1 MTNRLLAFSFLIVS
15 ILTTN
20 GHVASEWNQT
30 ILGSIR
36 QQTPAPLLLVR
47 NLSIV
52 HRCMYDAVLIC
63 DRNSTGL
70 KPTLPVVQ
78 LDNANKHP
86 PPALTAG
93 FAAHKA
99 ASILFP
105 STRPALKKH
114 LDRDCSGYD
123 KKTIEAARSLG
134 HRIAIAHLVSRENDG
149 ITANVTYVPQS
160 GPGQWRRTPPA
171 YRPPEMPHGRN
182 VRTYILRSVESY
194 LPPGPPALDSPSY
207 ASALNHVLQLGAKA
221 SPVRTNDQSII
232 ARFWSDFSYTIT
244 PPGHWNQIACRI
256 AKDRHLSGIEE
267 AHLLAWLNTAMVD
280 AGVVC
285 WEAKYRYNFW
295 RPITA
300 TFNADL
306 DNNDATSSDPNW
318 LSYLESPP
326 HPEYPS
332 GHSSFSGA
340 AARFLQLYFGVNEVD
355 FEVTSDSVPGHV
367 RSYSSLWECAEEV
380 SWSRIYGGIHYLF
393 SGDDGLASGKKVAEA
408 VFAASGR

>member
-1 MTNRLLAFSFLIVS
+1 VTNRLLLLISLLVS
-15 ILTTN
+15 TLAVQ

-63 DRNSTGL
+63 DPNSTRFT
-70 KPTLPVVQ
+70 PTLPVEQ
-78 LDNANKHP
+78 LDNANEQP
-86 PPALTAG
+86 PPALTAS
-93 FAAHKA
+93 FAAQKA

-114 LDRDCSGYD
+114 LEQECTGYD
-123 KKTIEAARSLG
+123 TKTIQSARNLG
-134 HRIAIAHLVSRENDG
+134 YRIAITHLENRENDG
-149 ITANVTYVPQS
+149 ITANITYVPRS
-160 GPGQWRRTPPA
+160 SPGQWRRTPPA

-182 VRTYILRSVESY
+182 VRTYILTNLENY

-221 SPVRTNDQSII
+221 SPVRTKDQSVI

-256 AKDRHLSGIEE
+256 AEDRGLSIVEE
-267 AHLLAWLNTAMVD
+267 AHLLAWLNTAMLD

-285 WEAKYRYNFW
+285 WEAKYRFNFW

-300 TFNADL
+300 TINAER
-306 DNNDATSSDPNW
+306 DNNDATVADPNW

-340 AARFLQLYFGVNEVD
+340 AARFLQLYFGVDEVD
-355 FEVTSDSVPGHV
+355 FKVTSDSVPDHV
-367 RSYSSLWECAEEV
+367 RTYSSLWDCAEEV

-393 SGDDGLASGKKVAEA
+393 SGDDGLASGKIVAEA
-408 VFAASGR
+408 VFTASGR